1 MTKYQEIIKSIL
13 LNEATEYRQAVRDSG
28 KSMVQSMAVML
39 MLLKEDSATA
49 LKKFPGTLAV
59 IEEHGIK
66 LPEEEA
72 ELEGIVKKIAEEGDG
87 APTSTMNVSAGID
100 SATPRIYPKG
110 KKNVQTNP

>member
-72 ELEGIVKKIAEEGDG
+72 ELEGIVKKIAEDGEG

>member
-72 ELEGIVKKIAEEGDG
+72 ELEGIVKKIAEEGEG

>member
-13 LNEATEYRQAVRDSG
+13 LNETTEYRQAVRDSG

-59 IEEHGIK
+59 IEEHDIK

-72 ELEGIVKKIAEEGDG
+72 ELEGIVKKIAEDGEG

>member
-72 ELEGIVKKIAEEGDG
+72 ELEGIVKKIAEEGEG
-87 APTSTMNVSAGID
+87 AQTSTMNVSAGID